1 METVDKWIS
10 VDGIAEY
17 LDVASVTI
25 YRWLEKGQ
33 IPAHRVGKQWRFKP
47 SEIDEW
53 VKSGSASDNTAEQ
66 KAITNPIDK

>member
-1 METVDKWIS
+1 M
-10 VDGIAEY
+10 Y

-25 YRWLEKGQ
+25 YRWLEKGR

-53 VKSGSASDNTAEQ
+53 VRSGKASDNAVEQ
-66 KAITNPIDK
+66 GVQLTNPVDHQEQENTHAR